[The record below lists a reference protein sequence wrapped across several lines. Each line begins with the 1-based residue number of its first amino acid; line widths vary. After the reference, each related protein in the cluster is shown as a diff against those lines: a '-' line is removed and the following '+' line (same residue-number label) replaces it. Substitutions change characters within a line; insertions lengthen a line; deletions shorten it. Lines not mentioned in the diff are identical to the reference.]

1 MEDNK
6 TNDIVSV
13 INILRTKNFYGAGI
27 ATEIAKGKDAFAY
40 DWKQMK
46 TKLIRKIK
54 A

>member
-1 MEDNK
+1 MENK
-6 TNDIVSV
+6 YDITGIIDV
-13 INILRTKNFYGAGI
+13 LRKNKFYGAGV
-27 ATEIAKGKDAFAY
+27 ATEIAKGKNAFAY

>member
-1 MEDNK
+1 MNKDNSIIE
-6 TNDIVSV
+6 T
-13 INILRTKNFYGAGI
+13 INFLRSNKFYGAGI
-27 ATEIAKGKDAFAY
+27 ATEIAKGKNAFAY

>member
-1 MEDNK
+1 MKDNNIIE
-6 TNDIVSV
+6 T
-13 INILRTKNFYGAGI
+13 INILRSKKFYGAGI
-27 ATEIAKGKDAFAY
+27 ATEIAKGKNAFAY